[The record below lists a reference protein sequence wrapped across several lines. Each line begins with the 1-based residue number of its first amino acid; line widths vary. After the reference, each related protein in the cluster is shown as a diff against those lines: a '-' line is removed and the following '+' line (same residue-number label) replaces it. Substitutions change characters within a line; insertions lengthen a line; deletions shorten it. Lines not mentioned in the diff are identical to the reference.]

1 MIAELLAVL
10 NQSRVFHWQTK
21 SHAEHVALGGLYD
34 KLDDLV
40 DSFVETY
47 SGAYGSVEQAAAPGF
62 QTIVYNYQSNADLLA
77 FCDFTIK
84 YLTEDL
90 SKQVRPECTDLL
102 NIIAD
107 MIGALNHAKYLLRQ
121 S

>member
-1 MIAELLAVL
+1 MIAELLGLL
-10 NQSRVFHWQTK
+10 NQTRVFHWQTR
-21 SHAEHVALGGLYD
+21 SHAEHITLGGLYD

-47 SGAYGSVEQAAAPGF
+47 SGVYGGVEQTDEGGF
-62 QTIVYNYQSNADLLA
+62 KCVSVNYANNADLIA
-77 FCDFTIK
+77 FCDFAVG
-84 YLTEDL
+84 YLTATL
-90 SKQVRPECTDLL
+90 SKQVKPECTDLL

-107 MIGALNHAKYLLRQ
+107 MIGAFNHTKYLLRQ

>member
-1 MIAELLAVL
+1 MIAELLGLL
-10 NQSRVFHWQTK
+10 NQTRVFHWQTR
-21 SHAEHVALGGLYD
+21 SHAEHIALGGLYD

-47 SGAYGSVEQAAAPGF
+47 SGKYGSVEQAADGGF
-62 QTIVYNYQSNADLLA
+62 KCVSFNYVDNKDVIG
-77 FCDFTIK
+77 FCDFAVG
-84 YLTEDL
+84 YLTSTL
-90 SKQVRPECTDLL
+90 SKQVKPECTDLL

-107 MIGALNHAKYLLRQ
+107 MIGAFNHTKYLLRQ

>member
-1 MIAELLAVL
+1 MIAELLAL
-10 NQSRVFHWQTK
+10 KNQTNVFHWQTP

-47 SGAYGSVEQAAAPGF
+47 SGAYGKVEQAAEGGF
-62 QTIVYNYQSNADLLA
+62 AVSSVNYKDNADCIK
-77 FCDFTIK
+77 FCDFAID
-84 YLTEDL
+84 YLTNTL
-90 SKQVRPECTDLL
+90 TKQVKPECTDLL

-107 MIGALNHAKYLLRQ
+107 MLGAFNHTKYLLRQ
-121 S
+121 K